1 MAIAVEHQAKAFLCS
16 ISGALLA
23 DKLDV
28 DDLVL
33 LTGNQD
39 RVVSRRL
46 ADVKT
51 ISASAA
57 HDRVA
62 KLRRQKGAADALGEL
77 REARNGITHLGAWEA
92 RDVRRILAAGITY
105 IDDLLA
111 DADRDRADFW
121 GRYATLAAG
130 LVDQAKDQAELRYEN
145 KLDRARR
152 RFEERFGGMPEE
164 ERATATTAVAS
175 SPPRAGLGL
184 WVPIKC
190 PACHSPAWMSGRD
203 YSEDWLDAGAEQV
216 WFDPRF
222 FGCRACGL
230 TLDGPPEL
238 KLADMTVRLL
248 VDEEDKP
255 PPDWEPD
262 PAWFDE

>member
-1 MAIAVEHQAKAFLCS
+1 LWTRVSRAAGHRVTHSGLAFRPVALSDDLVESAQRWAAAALDAYSSGPQTFDFAVHHMAIAVEHQAKAFLCS

-130 LVDQAKDQAELRYEN
+130 LVDQAKDEAELRYEN

-164 ERATATTAVAS
+164 ERATAIT
-175 SPPRAGLGL
+175 R
-184 WVPIKC
+184 
-190 PACHSPAWMSGRD
+190 GR
-203 YSEDWLDAGAEQV
+203 
-216 WFDPRF
+216 F
-222 FGCRACGL
+222 
-230 TLDGPPEL
+230 
-238 KLADMTVRLL
+238 
-248 VDEEDKP
+248 
-255 PPDWEPD
+255 
-262 PAWFDE
+262 